1 MFLLPAHGLIGVVAL
16 VVAAGGFEWARLCR
30 LSRRLSYLYGGL
42 AALLFALP
50 AWLGE
55 ARPFIALGAAFW
67 ALAAPL
73 WMRRGVAPAHG
84 RLLAAAGLVVLVP
97 AGLALIALTPLQAL
111 LTLGLTWVADTA
123 AYFSGRRFGRHKLAP
138 VISPSKTWEGV
149 GGALLAT
156 LAYAIICAKVAP
168 ILQGISGSS
177 WGGYLAAAL
186 LLLAASIL
194 GDLFESAAKRQASVK
209 DSGALLPG
217 HGGLLDRI
225 DSATGTLPFAALLW
239 PLIGPQ

>member
-1 MFLLPAHGLIGVVAL
+1 M
-16 VVAAGGFEWARLCR
+16 
-30 LSRRLSYLYGGL
+30 
-42 AALLFALP
+42 LP
-50 AWLGE
+50 AWLGA

-67 ALAAPL
+67 VLAAPL
-73 WMRRGVAPAHG
+73 WMRRGLVPGQA

-138 VISPSKTWEGV
+138 FISPSKTWEGV

-168 ILQGISGSS
+168 ILQGISGSF

-209 DSGALLPG
+209 DSGTLLPG